1 MRWLV
6 VFLVACAHAPV
17 QRADIVIVH
26 GRVLTAH
33 GVSDAIAV
41 RGSKI
46 VAFGAAARAMSTPKR
61 FDAGGQL
68 VFSGFVDSHVHAP
81 VLFDAHEIDGTESDD
96 VATTLTNIEHATHD
110 VPRGTWL
117 HGVLNVDADITQLA
131 LDAAAPDH
139 PVWLD
144 NSSGH
149 VVVLNSAAERRLKLA
164 GAPPGGF
171 VDKPGWRSEYA
182 RYVAMRLRASL
193 VTDEQIAHAVQVFE
207 REALGFGITAIT
219 VFPLDLEADRLF
231 HVLRHSNPRLRWHVV
246 VVPLGFW
253 SPNPSL
259 GNQRVTLE
267 GTKYFIDGMQVE
279 RGAALRESYSDS
291 PNTDSPKRDSP
302 NSDRSNRG
310 RIDWSR
316 DDIHMMLL
324 AARATRDTLH
334 LHAVGDRA
342 LDTVFEEMEKLG
354 GRWPYLVIE
363 HGYLVDVARAKRL
376 GVTIVMDPV
385 HSEPA
390 ALNRRRLGDRVSR
403 WMPMRSL
410 VEAGVPFA
418 LGSDGP
424 LDPAKNLAL
433 ATTHPTNPR
442 EALTRDQ
449 ALRAYSRPLEIGAA
463 ADIVV
468 LGRNDRSVLTI
479 IDGEIVLSL
488 ASAPSSAR
496 TE

>member
-1 MRWLV
+1 ME
-6 VFLVACAHAPV
+6 AP
-17 QRADIVIVH
+17 R
-26 GRVLTAH
+26 
-33 GVSDAIAV
+33 
-41 RGSKI
+41 
-46 VAFGAAARAMSTPKR
+46 R

-81 VLFDAHEIDGTESDD
+81 VLFDAHEVDGTESDD
-96 VATTLTNIEHATHD
+96 TATTLANIERATHD

-117 HGVLNVDADITQLA
+117 HGALNVDADITQAA
-131 LDAAAPDH
+131 LDQVAPEH

-149 VVVLNSAAERRLKLA
+149 VVVLNSAAERRLQLA
-164 GAPPGGF
+164 GAPRGGF
-171 VDKPGWRSEYA
+171 IDKPGWRSEYA
-182 RYVAMRLRASL
+182 RYAAMRVRASL
-193 VTDEQIAHAVQVFE
+193 MTDERIRDAIQVFE
-207 REALGFGITAIT
+207 HDALRFGITSVT
-219 VFPLDLEADRLF
+219 VFPLDVDAYRLF
-231 HVLRHSNPRLRWHVV
+231 DVLRHSKPRLRWSVV
-246 VVPLGFW
+246 VVPLSFY
-253 SPNPSL
+253 SPNPRA
-259 GNQRVTLE
+259 GNERVMVE

-279 RGAALRESYSDS
+279 RGAALREPYSDIPKS
-291 PNTDSPKRDSP
+291 GRSKTDSLNAEPSS
-302 NSDRSNRG
+302 NSG

-334 LHAVGDRA
+334 LHVVGDRA

-354 GRWPYLVIE
+354 GRWPYVVIE

-376 GVTIVMDPV
+376 GVTVVVDPV
-385 HSEPA
+385 HSEPVE
-390 ALNRRRLGDRVSR
+390 LNRRRLGDRVSR

-424 LDPAKNLAL
+424 LDPATNLAL

-449 ALRAYSRPLEIGAA
+449 ALRAYSRPLEVGAA
-463 ADIVV
+463 ADVVV

-479 IDGEIVLSL
+479 IDGEIVVSP